1 MRPRPLVCVI
11 CVQLIAG
18 NMGRQNDPS
27 VSVLEW
33 NRLDRNVEKWRG
45 YIRQRQGKIASINSK
60 LQGESC

>member
-18 NMGRQNDPS
+18 NMGRQN
-27 VSVLEW
+27 VSMLEW